1 MAFWKL
7 FVENYGRIKS
17 AEIEMAPLTLFVG
30 DNNSGKSFL
39 LSLLWGIENL
49 GIETILG
56 YSYVETEEP
65 AVLFSWISKQ
75 INITIKNGTHSVSVA
90 EIKEPLEKLLNNGLE
105 KNKNNLVQS
114 IFNSK
119 QISIGK
125 IAIKF
130 CNISDINLV
139 FQVDN
144 SGKLQMSI
152 EDHAGYYGI
161 VENFLNDKSLCMD
174 SYILDFL
181 LKGIYC
187 LIMNIPMHEI
197 TTGCIYLPAA
207 RTGFMLTKDIINK
220 VGRKNTFNISDD
232 KEIITP
238 FVRPIN
244 HFLDIIGD
252 MSLDSLGNDKFLK
265 LALDMEKE
273 MADGAV
279 EINTM
284 PNKEVQ
290 YIPNGHKKGIPLRLT
305 SAVVTELS
313 PMILILK
320 HINKI
325 EKFYYEEPEMC
336 LHPQLQHKMGK
347 IICRAVN
354 SGINMIITTHSDII
368 LQHINNMIKSSKCEE
383 RIKICEELGYTKQ
396 DFLTCEQV
404 KVYQLESRA
413 RAKTEVKE
421 LLCGEDGFIVPT
433 FNNALNK
440 IMDEAYKIQ
449 G

>member
-1 MAFWKL
+1 MVAWKL
-7 FVENYGRIKS
+7 FVENYGKIKK

-49 GIETILG
+49 GTETILG
-56 YSYVETEEP
+56 RSYTKTEEL
-65 AVLFSWISKQ
+65 AVIFSWISKQ
-75 INITIKNGTHSVSVA
+75 LDIAIKNDTHSVPII
-90 EIKEPLEKLLNNGLE
+90 EIKEPLERFLNKQLE
-105 KNKNNLVQS
+105 KNKNNLVKA

-125 IAIKF
+125 IAIEF
-130 CNISDINLV
+130 CDISNAKLNFQITNSGNLKMFTNTHEVYCSIASDIL
-139 FQVDN
+139 
-144 SGKLQMSI
+144 
-152 EDHAGYYGI
+152 
-161 VENFLNDKSLCMD
+161 VENSWQTNTVVLE
-174 SYILDFL
+174 FL

-187 LIMNIPMHEI
+187 LIMNINVSEMVS
-197 TTGCIYLPAA
+197 GYIYLPAA
-207 RTGFMLTKDIINK
+207 RTGFMLTKDVINK
-220 VGRKNTFNISDD
+220 VGRKNTFNISYN

-238 FVRPIN
+238 FVRPVN
-244 HFLDIIGD
+244 HFLDIMGD
-252 MSLDSLGNDKFLK
+252 MFLDSKGNDKVLK

-273 MADGAV
+273 MADGAI
-279 EINTM
+279 EISTM

-290 YIPNGHKKGIPLRLT
+290 YIPNGYKKGIPLRLA

-313 PMILILK
+313 PMVLILK
-320 HINKI
+320 HVEKVK
-325 EKFYYEEPEMC
+325 KFYYEEPEMC

-368 LQHINNMIKSSKCEE
+368 LQHINNMIKSFKSEE
-383 RIKICEELGYTKQ
+383 RIKICEELGYTEQ
-396 DFLTCEQV
+396 DFLACEHV
-404 KVYQLESRA
+404 KVYQLESKA
-413 RAKTEVKE
+413 REKTEVKE
-421 LLCGEDGFIVPT
+421 LLCGEDGFVVPT
-433 FNNALNK
+433 FNDALDK

>member
-1 MAFWKL
+1 MAAWKL
-7 FVENYGRIKS
+7 FVENYGKIKK

-49 GIETILG
+49 GIKTILG
-56 YSYVETEEP
+56 RSYTKTEELDT
-65 AVLFSWISKQ
+65 LFSWITKQ
-75 INITIKNGTHSVSVA
+75 LDIVIKNDTHSVPVI
-90 EIKEPLEKLLNNGLE
+90 EIKEPLEKFLNKQLE
-105 KNKNNLVQS
+105 KNKNNLVKA

-125 IAIKF
+125 IVIEF
-130 CNISDINLV
+130 CNISNVQLNFQINNRRDLEMFTNLHSVHCSIASDILR
-139 FQVDN
+139 
-144 SGKLQMSI
+144 
-152 EDHAGYYGI
+152 
-161 VENFLNDKSLCMD
+161 DKSWQTGTV
-174 SYILDFL
+174 ILEFL
-181 LKGIYC
+181 LEGIYC
-187 LIMNIPMHEI
+187 LIMNIYVSEMI
-197 TTGCIYLPAA
+197 SGDIYLPAA

-220 VGRKNTFNISDD
+220 VGRKNTFNISDN

-238 FVRPIN
+238 FIRPVN
-244 HFLDIIGD
+244 HFLDIMGD
-252 MSLDSLGNDKFLK
+252 MSLDSTGNDKFLK

-273 MADGAV
+273 MADGAI
-279 EINTM
+279 EISTM

-290 YIPNGHKKGIPLRLT
+290 YIPNGYKRGIPLRLT

-320 HINKI
+320 HVK
-325 EKFYYEEPEMC
+325 EVKKFYYEEPEMC

-347 IICRAVN
+347 IICRAVK

-368 LQHINNMIKSSKCEE
+368 LQHINNMIKSSKSEE
-383 RIKICEELGYTKQ
+383 RIKICEELGYTEQ
-396 DFLTCEQV
+396 DFLVCEQV
-404 KVYQLESRA
+404 KVYQLESKA
-413 RAKTEVKE
+413 REKTEVKE
-421 LLCGEDGFIVPT
+421 LLCGEDGFIIPT
-433 FNNALNK
+433 FNDALNK

>member
-1 MAFWKL
+1 MASWKL
-7 FVENYGRIKS
+7 FVEDYGKIKS

-49 GIETILG
+49 GINAMLG
-56 YSYVETEEP
+56 YLYNETEEIT
-65 AVLFSWISKQ
+65 ALFSWISKQ
-75 INITIKNGTHSVSVA
+75 IDMTIEKGTHSVPIVEVA
-90 EIKEPLEKLLNNGLE
+90 ELLEIVLNDKLK
-105 KNKNNLVQS
+105 KNKNNLVKA

-119 QISIGK
+119 QVNVGK

-130 CNISDINLV
+130 CNINNVKLNFHINDTELII
-139 FQVDN
+139 
-144 SGKLQMSI
+144 ST
-152 EDHAGYYGI
+152 EDHEWNYIIGSSI
-161 VENFLNDKSLCMD
+161 LKEKSWRI
-174 SYILDFL
+174 SPRILDFL
-181 LKGIYC
+181 LKIIYC
-187 LIMNIPMHEI
+187 LIMNIKMQPDGI
-197 TTGCIYLPAA
+197 SRSIYLPAA

-220 VGRKNTFNISDD
+220 VGRKNTFNISND

-244 HFLDIIGD
+244 QFLDIMGD
-252 MSLDSLGNDKFLK
+252 MSLDSLGNNDFLK

-273 MADGAV
+273 MTDGTI
-279 EINTM
+279 EISIM

-290 YIPNGHKKGIPLRLT
+290 YIPNGYKRGIPLRLT

-320 HINKI
+320 HVDELTKL
-325 EKFYYEEPEMC
+325 YYEEPEMC

-347 IICRAVN
+347 IICRAAN
-354 SGINMIITTHSDII
+354 SGLHMIITTHSDII
-368 LQHINNMIKSSKCEE
+368 LQHINNMIKTSKCEE

-396 DFLTCEQV
+396 DFLGHEQV
-404 KVYQLESRA
+404 KVYQLES
-413 RAKTEVKE
+413 KTRTKTKVEE

-433 FNNALNK
+433 FNDALNK

>member
-1 MAFWKL
+1 
-7 FVENYGRIKS
+7 
-17 AEIEMAPLTLFVG
+17 
-30 DNNSGKSFL
+30 
-39 LSLLWGIENL
+39 
-49 GIETILG
+49 
-56 YSYVETEEP
+56 
-65 AVLFSWISKQ
+65 
-75 INITIKNGTHSVSVA
+75 
-90 EIKEPLEKLLNNGLE
+90 
-105 KNKNNLVQS
+105 
-114 IFNSK
+114 
-119 QISIGK
+119 
-125 IAIKF
+125 
-130 CNISDINLV
+130 
-139 FQVDN
+139 
-144 SGKLQMSI
+144 MSI

-187 LIMNIPMHEI
+187 LIMNIQMHEI
-197 TTGCIYLPAA
+197 TNGCIYLPAA

-252 MSLDSLGNDKFLK
+252 MSLDSPGNDKFLK

-279 EINTM
+279 EISTM

-325 EKFYYEEPEMC
+325 KKFYYEEPEMC

-383 RIKICEELGYTKQ
+383 RIKICEELVYTKQ

-404 KVYQLESRA
+404 KVYQLESKA
-413 RAKTEVKE
+413 RSKTEVKE

-440 IMDEAYKIQ
+440 IMDETYKIQ